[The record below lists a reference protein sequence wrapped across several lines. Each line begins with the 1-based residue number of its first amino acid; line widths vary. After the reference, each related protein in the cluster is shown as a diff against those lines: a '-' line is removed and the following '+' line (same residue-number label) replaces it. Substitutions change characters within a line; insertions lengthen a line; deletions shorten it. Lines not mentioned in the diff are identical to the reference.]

1 LNRSTGQ
8 TARADRI
15 VAWAIRVASTA
26 LVFAGVA
33 LFVAGLPL
41 LQAASDALRGILI
54 VVLQIGG
61 AFVLCGVGA
70 IAASRLPPPRFPDG
84 ASTTT
89 SAGAG
94 LTGWRLA
101 LAAALVAVP
110 AWLVFTLQPFLSEW
124 RVVAG
129 LLASSELWDNT
140 NANMSGVLLVP
151 LAAALA
157 PPLIQLAALAAF
169 VATSVVMLALLA
181 AKSARFARL
190 YIASVLLLTALVVG
204 SARGTSAATLT
215 AEALQPW
222 IESSKPR
229 PGEYAEIRGVVDRYT
244 AAVTPT
250 ARALGWAWLGFA
262 IWIPPLVLSTRRS

>member
-1 LNRSTGQ
+1 MDALS
-8 TARADRI
+8 DRI
-15 VAWAIRVASTA
+15 VAWALRITATA

-33 LFVAGLPL
+33 LFVAGIPL
-41 LQAASDALRGILI
+41 LQAASGALRPILI

-61 AFVLCGVGA
+61 AFVLCGLGA
-70 IAASRLPPPRFPDG
+70 IAAARLPRPRFPDG
-84 ASTTT
+84 AGATT
-89 SAGAG
+89 SDRAG

-110 AWLVFTLQPFLSEW
+110 VWMVVTLQPFLSEW

-129 LLASSELWDNT
+129 FLASSELWDNA

-169 VATSVVMLALLA
+169 VATPVVMLALLA

-190 YIASVLLLTALVVG
+190 YVASLLVLTALVVA
-204 SARGTSAATLT
+204 SARGTSAAGMT
-215 AEALQPW
+215 ADALQPW
-222 IESSKPR
+222 IEASKPR
-229 PGEYAEIRGVVDRYT
+229 PEEYVQIRGVVDRYT
-244 AAVTPT
+244 AAVTP
-250 ARALGWAWLGFA
+250 AAHALGWAWLGFA
-262 IWIPPLVLSTRRS
+262 IWVPPLVLSTRRG

>member
-1 LNRSTGQ
+1 MSSSRSTDP
-8 TARADRI
+8 TAPADRI
-15 VAWAIRVASTA
+15 VAWALRVASTA

-33 LFVAGLPL
+33 LFVAGVPL

-70 IAASRLPPPRFPDG
+70 IVASRLPP
-84 ASTTT
+84 
-89 SAGAG
+89 AG
-94 LTGWRLA
+94 LRPRPTAWMMAA
-101 LAAALVAVP
+101 LAATLVAVP
-110 AWLVFTLQPFLSEW
+110 AWLLVTLQPFLAEW

-129 LLASSELWDNT
+129 LLASSELWDNA

-157 PPLIQLAALAAF
+157 PPIIELAALVAF
-169 VATSVVMLALLA
+169 VATSIVLLALLA

-190 YIASVLLLTALVVG
+190 YVACVLLLTALVVA
-204 SARGTSAATLT
+204 SARGTSAATMT
-215 AEALQPW
+215 AGALQPW
-222 IESSKPR
+222 IEASKPR
-229 PGEYAEIRGVVDRYT
+229 PEEYAAIRGVVDRYT

-262 IWIPPLVLSTRRS
+262 IWIPPLVLSTRRR